1 MHAWEVGHEKYCNIY
16 LGCTYVLVSMFFSW
30 PHFATTIVNT
40 SGCKHNNLGENKP
53 TCNKRVVEIE
63 ALEDNNN
70 ILGLASWACVVHGG
84 GHGDVVCYYNSYV
97 VKLTAH
103 AQGVIIL
110 WPLASK
116 AITCLVQLLKA
127 FTLSQL
133 RTTTCNFWELCVI
146 SATSYVIHYGC
157 AFCLLT
163 LLRCSFFFSKFVFNN
178 ITWMVLVG

>member
-1 MHAWEVGHEKYCNIY
+1 
-16 LGCTYVLVSMFFSW
+16 
-30 PHFATTIVNT
+30 
-40 SGCKHNNLGENKP
+40 
-53 TCNKRVVEIE
+53 
-63 ALEDNNN
+63 
-70 ILGLASWACVVHGG
+70 
-84 GHGDVVCYYNSYV
+84 V
-97 VKLTAH
+97 VKLTTH

-116 AITCLVQLLKA
+116 AVTCLVQLLKA

-157 AFCLLT
+157 GFCLLT